1 MTLATAAGRVGATQF
16 PPTDPSA
23 ATSLVSRA
31 AGYMQRA
38 RETGDPSW
46 YDRAAASLDDALRRA
61 PDDYL
66 AQRARAWVL
75 LGQHRFREARVAAER
90 ARDRAPDD
98 FWNWANLADACTE
111 LGDYACA
118 EDAVERLTALRP
130 GVVAYTRVAGLQ
142 ALFGDRR
149 AAIESLGL
157 AARAAAADPAHPEVL
172 AWVLVHLGD
181 EHAAL
186 GDLPA
191 ATRAYDD
198 ALAAFP
204 DYHLALAGLAHARAA
219 AGRSAEA
226 IVLYERVAD
235 RVPSITVYGALGD
248 LCAAAGDAGAAE
260 RWYALALAMEHLAVA
275 GGGTYGRELALFLAD
290 HGRDPA
296 TAVRLARDDA
306 SWRDDVHTADALAWA
321 LHADGRFREAK
332 RAAHRALRLGTEQ
345 ASFHHHAGMIALAL
359 GRPRVAA
366 RHLRRALALDP
377 TFDLRQAAVARA
389 ALAALDGRRVARR

>member
-1 MTLATAAGRVGATQF
+1 M
-16 PPTDPSA
+16 PDPSA
-23 ATSLVSRA
+23 APSTERA
-31 AGYMQRA
+31 AAFMQRA

-46 YDRAAASLDDALRRA
+46 YDRASAALDEALRRD
-61 PDDYL
+61 PDDYQ
-66 AQRARAWVL
+66 AERARAWVL
-75 LGQHRFREARVAAER
+75 LGQHRFPAARVAAER

-98 FWNWANLADACTE
+98 FWNWANLADACAE

-118 EDAVERLTALRP
+118 EDAVERLMALRP

-149 AAIESLGL
+149 AAIASLAL
-157 AARAAAADPAHPEVL
+157 AARAASADPTRPEAL

-219 AGRSAEA
+219 AGRHGEA
-226 IVLYERVAD
+226 IALYERVAD

-248 LCAAAGDAGAAE
+248 LHAAAGDADAAE
-260 RWYALALAMEHLAVA
+260 RWYALALAMERLAAA

-290 HGRDPA
+290 HRRDPD
-296 TAVRLARDDA
+296 TAVRLARA
-306 SWRDDVHTADALAWA
+306 EAAWRDDVHTADALAWA
-321 LHADGRFREAK
+321 LHAAGRPREAK
-332 RAAHRALRLGTEQ
+332 RAAQRALRLGTEQ

-359 GRPRVAA
+359 GRPRPAA
-366 RHLRRALALDP
+366 RHLRRALRLDP

-389 ALAALDGRRVARR
+389 TLATLDGHHVASR